1 MNNNNMGIPSSEI
14 VRRAQNVIQNLPQ
27 ESSSVLVVRGV
38 VLFAFLL
45 LPGRPELKN
54 IDIHI
59 TTCHETSLESEIKNP
74 ISKVPIKII
83 KVSYFSLFIPTRTES
98 QRRLKS
104 RFLKASIEIQ
114 HLFT

>member
-59 TTCHETSLESEIKNP
+59 TTCHEKSLESEIKNP
-74 ISKVPIKII
+74 
-83 KVSYFSLFIPTRTES
+83 
-98 QRRLKS
+98 
-104 RFLKASIEIQ
+104 FLKFQ
-114 HLFT
+114 DNKNYKG